1 MDQMNNKLT
10 LTGANTMFFV
20 FTAIFLTYQ
29 IMLGMLLGS
38 RLNEYIYAIIIINEV
53 LIASSVLI
61 YSFVKKLNFKETF
74 RLNKLGI
81 VPALLII
88 AMSLPATY
96 AAGMFNS
103 LLIYPLQFIGEIPA
117 QNIPTPGSLP
127 QLMAGIAVIGVL
139 PGVCEEIMHRGLLLK
154 AYEKRGTYKA
164 VIFTSIFFGLFHF
177 DVTNLLGPV
186 FLGLIIGY
194 YVVRTNSIFAGMLAH
209 FMNNTIAVTLRF
221 LIREPAKE
229 TLELS
234 RMEFMASIAMGI
246 GSLCVISVLMYVFTI
261 VTKGKSVIMPRISGA
276 KQDIKAVF
284 THWPIILVIL
294 FYIFTIVIFVL
305 SIISSNIRGA

>member
-1 MDQMNNKLT
+1 MNNKPT
-10 LTGANTMFFV
+10 LTGANIMFFI
-20 FTAIFLTYQ
+20 FTVIFLAYQ
-29 IMLGMLLGS
+29 LMLGMLLGS
-38 RLNEYIYAIIIINEV
+38 SINEYIYAIIIINEV

-61 YSFVKKLNFKETF
+61 YSFLKKLNIKETF

-103 LLIYPLQFIGEIPA
+103 LLIYPLQFIGDIPA
-117 QNIPTPGSLP
+117 QNIPTPGNLP
-127 QLMAGIAVIGVL
+127 QLLAGIAIIAVL

-164 VIFTSIFFGLFHF
+164 VIFSAIFFGLFHF

-209 FMNNTIAVTLRF
+209 FMNNAIAVTLRF
-221 LIREPAKE
+221 LIREPARE

-234 RMEFMASIAMGI
+234 RMEFIASLTMGI
-246 GSLCVISVLMYVFTI
+246 GSLFVISILMYVFTI
-261 VTKGKSVIMPRISGA
+261 VTKGKSVIVPRISGA
-276 KQDIKAVF
+276 RQDIKAVF

-294 FYIFTIVIFVL
+294 LYVFTIIIFIL
-305 SIISSNIRGA
+305 SIIANNMRGA